1 MADANKPDKMPDAFM
16 IDAAAARF
24 DRDPA
29 DDAHVLMTVDGT
41 TQHVGSVTM
50 AFPLSDRARMVVVR
64 DREGREIGVLDNLSK
79 LHQDSREIVEAEIE
93 KAYFLPRITNV
104 NDIEQDLNLVTWS
117 VETDRGP
124 RTFHVRS
131 VRQNIRRIGRARL
144 VIRDVDGNR
153 YEIPDTRALT
163 PRGRRLVEEYI

>member
-1 MADANKPDKMPDAFM
+1 MPDRDKPEEILDAFI

-24 DRDPA
+24 ERDPA
-29 DDAHVLMTVDGT
+29 DDAHVLMTIDGA
-41 TQHVGSVTM
+41 TQQVGSVAM

-64 DREGREIGVLDNLSK
+64 DRSGEEIGILDDLSK
-79 LHQDSREIVEAEIE
+79 LGEDSREIVEAEIE
-93 KAYFLPRITNV
+93 KAYFLPQIVSV
-104 NDIEQDLNLVTWS
+104 NDIEQELNIVTWS

-124 RTFHVRS
+124 RDFHVRGI
-131 VRQNIRRIGRARL
+131 RQNVRRIGRVRL

-153 YEIPDTRALT
+153 YEIPDIRTLS